1 MTSLTSSTNL
11 NNTSDNTTA
20 NGAPKKVIAYKGTTT
35 TGDATKDAAKY
46 FEKGMNEL
54 AAKHGTTIERPTE
67 ENNSSEANGQSL
79 KMISQETFDSV
90 VQENIEDFEMEP
102 EEALKDA
109 IEQFHSQGVNLSNI
123 IKVLDTQRAE
133 MPIPS
138 TLG

>member
-79 KMISQETFDSV
+79 KMISQFLTVFKRWAINIIVISLLRLFIAPITICSV
-90 VQENIEDFEMEP
+90 
-102 EEALKDA
+102 
-109 IEQFHSQGVNLSNI
+109 SLSNALVASSKI
-123 IKVLDTQRAE
+123 NI
-133 MPIPS
+133 
-138 TLG
+138 LGL

>member
-90 VQENIEDFEMEP
+90 VQENVEDFGRGEGVTRLMGVLEDI
-102 EEALKDA
+102 L
-109 IEQFHSQGVNLSNI
+109 HSTAGASMNDLI
-123 IKVLDTQRAE
+123 DCY
-133 MPIPS
+133 
-138 TLG
+138 